1 MMFNNRFVL
10 AIRAG
15 GKILRENNAIV
26 TLPFGSEYEIVLKNL
41 NSRRALVSV
50 SVDGKE
56 ATEGRRLVIG
66 PNETC
71 ILERAINNGNLH
83 SGNRFKFIE
92 RTAAVESHR
101 GVKVDDGLVRAEF
114 WAEKEVAVEETII
127 RRRFIDEY
135 EEPYPKNPWPSAP
148 RAPRGPRFRSS
159 GNLGG
164 MHTNSERGGI
174 RSFAGDDSVI
184 YGRAQG
190 GSTIPGSSITG
201 QSVNMNVGA
210 TADAGLEETELCRG
224 ANFQQTAVNALN
236 DNGITVAG
244 SASYQQFRSVAGF
257 PVESAS
263 HVLVLQLKG
272 DLGGVPVPVPIT
284 VDTKKMCPTCG
295 KTNSSL
301 HTFCSQCGT
310 GLVIY

>member
-10 AIRAG
+10 AIRAS

-26 TLPFGSEYEIVLKNL
+26 TLPFGAEYEIVLKNL

-71 ILERAINNGNLH
+71 ILERAINNGNLNR
-83 SGNRFKFIE
+83 GNRFKFIE
-92 RTAAVESHR
+92 RTAAVEAHR

-114 WAEKEVAVEETII
+114 WAEKEVIEETII
-127 RRRFIDEY
+127 RRHVVDEY
-135 EEPYPKNPWPSAP
+135 PEPYPKNPWLGPRNPHNPRFTRSGSMGPSA
-148 RAPRGPRFRSS
+148 SS
-159 GNLGG
+159 GG
-164 MHTNSERGGI
+164 MHTNSERGGF
-174 RSFAGDDSVI
+174 RSFDS
-184 YGRAQG
+184 G
-190 GSTIPGSSITG
+190 ITG
-201 QSVNMNVGA
+201 QSVNANFGA
-210 TADAGLEETELCRG
+210 TADAWLEETELCRG
-224 ANFQQTAVNALN
+224 ANFQQTASVNALN

-272 DLGGVPVPVPIT
+272 DLGGIPVAAPVT

>member
-10 AIRAG
+10 AIRAS

-26 TLPFGSEYEIVLKNL
+26 TLPFGAEYEIVLKNL

-92 RTAAVESHR
+92 RTAAVEAHR

-114 WAEKEVAVEETII
+114 WAEKEVIEETII
-127 RRRFIDEY
+127 RRHFVDEY
-135 EEPYPKNPWPSAP
+135 PDPKNPWLGPRDPHNPRFTRSGASRSGGLLRSRSMGPSA
-148 RAPRGPRFRSS
+148 SI
-159 GNLGG
+159 GG
-164 MHTNSERGGI
+164 MHTNSERGF
-174 RSFAGDDSVI
+174 RSFDS
-184 YGRAQG
+184 G
-190 GSTIPGSSITG
+190 ITG
-201 QSVNMNVGA
+201 QSVNVGA
-210 TADAGLEETELCRG
+210 SADAGLEEIEPCRG
-224 ANFQQTAVNALN
+224 GDFQQTASVNALN

-272 DLGGVPVPVPIT
+272 DLGGILVPVPVT